1 MYTLND
7 LSANMDSIFNSES
20 VVIDALN
27 KGKYEYGYGSMML
40 WEDNANKGVHFLLN
54 EKNLEKAK
62 EAFYLSGRMSYV
74 QNQDTEY
81 IKKDFQSEF
90 TFICPPDWSLI
101 LVSDCK
107 ELIETF
113 SKMRYKNYEKDLKK
127 GENILAVCM
136 QCALLNEKDK
146 LIECLPIFEKVIKQ
160 MKTLKFDREFFIGFL
175 ERDKE
180 KMEYAI
186 KELLMPKVH
195 SSRNQYSLQK
205 EFLSYPSLGYAKL
218 AWIKGFEVEI
228 NNPLVPKE
236 LLPIKPLKKY
246 EDTYEFLK
254 IFPQLG

>member
-1 MYTLND
+1 MP
-7 LSANMDSIFNSES
+7 SIFNGEKAI
-20 VVIDALN
+20 VDALN
-27 KGKYEYGYGSMML
+27 QNKYALGFGAIGLWGY
-40 WEDNANKGVHFLLN
+40 NANKGVHFLLN

-62 EAFYLSGRMSYV
+62 ESFYLSGRMSYV

-81 IKKDFQSEF
+81 IKKEFQSEF
-90 TFICPPDWSLI
+90 TFTYPSHWSLI

-107 ELIETF
+107 ELIDTF

-146 LIECLPIFEKVIKQ
+146 LIECLPIFEKVMKQ
-160 MKTLKFDREFFIGFL
+160 MKTLKFDKEFFIGFL
-175 ERDKE
+175 ESDNE

-186 KELLMPKVH
+186 KELLIPKVH

-218 AWIKGFEVEI
+218 AWIKGFEVGI

-254 IFPQLG
+254 MFQV